1 MATLDY
7 THPSRRLWLIWP
19 DCITAVVK
27 LKDVSSNKYP
37 LCKIA
42 ISIQDV
48 NVHAPQPQGCCRK
61 CKRLLPWYVWCLDAR
76 LQQRRQAG
84 AFKICRCA
92 LAPCIWHIPITLWVS
107 SDCIQN
113 KVLFGLHSIRSMH
126 AFDTKHA
133 CIQYK
138 VLGCIWYKLWT
149 LRTWEGSMMPPTLLH
164 MFRVGQDH
172 IYTVYGVCRAI
183 LAGKSP
189 NIRSY
194 TVNILGIF
202 GREITKYTV
211 IYSEYTR
218 YFWQGN
224 HQIYGHIQWI

>member
-1 MATLDY
+1 
-7 THPSRRLWLIWP
+7 
-19 DCITAVVK
+19 
-27 LKDVSSNKYP
+27 
-37 LCKIA
+37 
-42 ISIQDV
+42 
-48 NVHAPQPQGCCRK
+48 
-61 CKRLLPWYVWCLDAR
+61 
-76 LQQRRQAG
+76 
-84 AFKICRCA
+84 
-92 LAPCIWHIPITLWVS
+92 
-107 SDCIQN
+107 
-113 KVLFGLHSIRSMH
+113 
-126 AFDTKHA
+126 
-133 CIQYK
+133 
-138 VLGCIWYKLWT
+138 
-149 LRTWEGSMMPPTLLH
+149 MMPPTLLH

-224 HQIYGHIQWI
+224 HQIYGHIQ